1 MAASIAYRIFKAAKD
16 KGASDIHLKS
26 GTYPFFRIEG
36 QLTRYAEHPVL
47 TDEMMREI
55 ANELM
60 DDRHRK
66 ILQQRLSVD
75 LAYDHPDIGRFR
87 VNLFYQMNKLALVA
101 RLIPKSVKTIRE
113 LNLPPVIEKLAFEER
128 GLILVTGTTG
138 SGKSTTLAAM
148 INMINREKSAR
159 IITIEDPIEYVFT
172 DELSLISQ
180 REIGF
185 DTISFA
191 AGLRDALRQDPEII
205 MVGEMRDIET
215 METALTAA
223 ETGHLVMSTLH
234 TLDAKET
241 INRIINAFPGE
252 KQNEVR
258 VMLASVLKAAIA
270 QRLIISKNG
279 KRIPAVEILV
289 NTPRV
294 REIIADPN
302 RFSELY
308 TAIEEGF
315 IPYGMQTF
323 EQSLFYLWKRGLI
336 DEEIALEHATRK
348 DDLKLII
355 SGVQS
360 SRYEKVWK
368 PFEDLAL
375 KELQEEQQKEAELSP
390 ETTFFGGTPSTTQP
404 TKEEET
410 KKSKDFDIDELLN
423 SLGG

>member
-47 TDEMMREI
+47 TDDMMREI

-215 METALTAA
+215 M
-223 ETGHLVMSTLH
+223 
-234 TLDAKET
+234 
-241 INRIINAFPGE
+241 
-252 KQNEVR
+252 
-258 VMLASVLKAAIA
+258 
-270 QRLIISKNG
+270 
-279 KRIPAVEILV
+279 
-289 NTPRV
+289 
-294 REIIADPN
+294 
-302 RFSELY
+302 
-308 TAIEEGF
+308 
-315 IPYGMQTF
+315 
-323 EQSLFYLWKRGLI
+323 
-336 DEEIALEHATRK
+336 
-348 DDLKLII
+348 
-355 SGVQS
+355 
-360 SRYEKVWK
+360 
-368 PFEDLAL
+368 
-375 KELQEEQQKEAELSP
+375 
-390 ETTFFGGTPSTTQP
+390 
-404 TKEEET
+404 
-410 KKSKDFDIDELLN
+410 
-423 SLGG
+423 